1 MYTDKIIEL
10 INKRIDVLESKK
22 IKFSKQQINLEKID
36 SLIDLITNIQENYKD
51 LVNLDLETLKKDFNI
66 ENKYL
71 NFYQIIIKNNLE
83 LKESD
88 LKNIKKILN
97 DFKEKIEKEKQ
108 SLEKKYDKNKE
119 IEKEIKKLQELIKKI
134 ENYTLDDTDKIG
146 RAWCRERV

>member
-71 NFYQIIIKNNLE
+71 NFYQIIIKNNGNE
-83 LKESD
+83 FDK
-88 LKNIKKILN
+88 
-97 DFKEKIEKEKQ
+97 F
-108 SLEKKYDKNKE
+108 EKKGN
-119 IEKEIKKLQELIKKI
+119 
-134 ENYTLDDTDKIG
+134 
-146 RAWCRERV
+146 